1 MDLRPPPE
9 IKNNPEAT
17 SWLKDLY
24 EWLKYPRFHL
34 INFVPQTDVDSPG
47 EGDTFYD
54 SDDNTIKTYNGSTWD
69 DHY

>member
-1 MDLRPPPE
+1 MDLRPPTNLRTPE
-9 IKNNPEAT
+9 DIQK
-17 SWLKDLY
+17 WLNDLY

-34 INFVPQTDVDSPG
+34 INFVPMTDVDDPG

-54 SDDNTIKTYNGSTWD
+54 SDDDTVKTYNGSTWD